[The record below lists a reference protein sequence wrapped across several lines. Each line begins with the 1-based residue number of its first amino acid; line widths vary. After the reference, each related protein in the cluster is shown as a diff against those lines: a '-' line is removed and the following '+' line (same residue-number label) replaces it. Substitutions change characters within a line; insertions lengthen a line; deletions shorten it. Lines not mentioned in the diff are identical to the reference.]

1 MTGIPGVLVN
11 HTLCCHMHSLPRFIN
26 SPKDQTGVSG
36 GTASFVCQA
45 TGEPTPR
52 ISWMKKGKK
61 ISSQRFEVTEFE
73 DGSGFVL
80 RIQPLRESRDEAF
93 YECTASNSVGEVST
107 SARLRV
113 LQENNIPLGF
123 PSIDVGP
130 QLKVVEKNRTATM
143 LCTASGDPQPEISW
157 FKDMLPVN
165 ISSSNGRIKQLR
177 SGALQMENSEDL
189 DQGKYECVAVN
200 SVGTRYSAPANLYV
214 RVRRVPPRFSTLPSN
229 QEVIA
234 GGSVTLTCVAV
245 GSPMPY
251 IKWTRGLVDLTPE
264 EDMQLGHNQLEL
276 TNIRVSANYTC
287 VAVSSVGMIEATAQ
301 VTVKA
306 LPKPPT
312 SLMVTETTATSVTL
326 TWDSGDPEPVSS
338 YTIQYR
344 AKSSDRD
351 FQDVEGVTTNQYRID
366 GLTPHSEYEFHI
378 MAVNNIGRGPPS
390 DPVETRTAEEE
401 PSSPPVHV

>member
-1 MTGIPGVLVN
+1 MGCNIHRAGPLLPKGALLVLLSLSCMVSSS
-11 HTLCCHMHSLPRFIN
+11 LADSLPRFIN

-73 DGSGFVL
+73 DGSGSVL

-264 EDMQLGHNQLEL
+264 EDRPLGHNQLEL
-276 TNIRVSANYTC
+276 TNIRESANYTC

-306 LPKPPT
+306 LPKPP
-312 SLMVTETTATSVTL
+312 
-326 TWDSGDPEPVSS
+326 
-338 YTIQYR
+338 
-344 AKSSDRD
+344 
-351 FQDVEGVTTNQYRID
+351 
-366 GLTPHSEYEFHI
+366 PHSW
-378 MAVNNIGRGPPS
+378 
-390 DPVETRTAEEE
+390 
-401 PSSPPVHV
+401 